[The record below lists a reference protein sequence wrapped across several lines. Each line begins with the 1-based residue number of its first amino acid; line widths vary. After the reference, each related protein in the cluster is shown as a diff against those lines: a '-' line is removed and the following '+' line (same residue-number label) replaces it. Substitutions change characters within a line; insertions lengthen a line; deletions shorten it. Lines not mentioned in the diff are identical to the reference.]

1 MSHNIT
7 PASIRD
13 ALGYMQLWDTAD
25 AEARE
30 ELLRMGGVAMVDTI
44 VLIFADVAE
53 QHGKHLPTLA
63 GRWRLTHEA
72 TADAT
77 DCDGLTTTDREDA

>member
-1 MSHNIT
+1 MKTIT
-7 PASIRD
+7 AASVRD
-13 ALGYMQLWDTAD
+13 ALGYMQLWDGD
-25 AEARE
+25 DVEARE
-30 ELLRMGGVAMVDTI
+30 ELLRMGGVPMVDTI

-63 GRWRLTHEA
+63 GRWRMQHEA

-77 DCDGLTTTDREDA
+77 ERDGLQL